1 MMKLL
6 IPLVMIL
13 VGAGAGIGAGLTL
26 KPAPE
31 EEVAEAALECTCDDD
46 AKLLHMDDIKSQ
58 PEPEKEKE
66 KSDQPDH
73 IAFEYVK
80 LDNQFIVPII
90 RDEQVTAIVIIAL
103 TLEVDAGTTSPV
115 YTLEPKLR
123 DAFLQALFD
132 HSSIGGFS
140 GSFANTENLLRLRR
154 SLLETAVKV
163 IGPNVNDV
171 LVTDI
176 ARQDN

>member
-1 MMKLL
+1 MMKIL

-26 KPAPE
+26 KPAPKE
-31 EEVAEAALECTCDDD
+31 NAAEAVLECTCDDD
-46 AKLLHMDDIKSQ
+46 AKLLHVDDIK
-58 PEPEKEKE
+58 PKPEKEE
-66 KSDQPDH
+66 SDQPDH

-103 TLEVDAGTTSPV
+103 TLEVDAGTTGPV

-123 DAFLQALFD
+123 DSFLQALFD

-154 SLLETAVKV
+154 SLLETAIKI